1 MVLLLLIFDF
11 LLLLYQYKWYYN
23 QNLRLC
29 ALVANHIIKLVLKTQ
44 NPFDK
49 N

>member
-29 ALVANHIIKLVLKTQ
+29 ALVANHIISHPLKSTQ
-44 NPFDK
+44 QIDC
-49 N
+49 